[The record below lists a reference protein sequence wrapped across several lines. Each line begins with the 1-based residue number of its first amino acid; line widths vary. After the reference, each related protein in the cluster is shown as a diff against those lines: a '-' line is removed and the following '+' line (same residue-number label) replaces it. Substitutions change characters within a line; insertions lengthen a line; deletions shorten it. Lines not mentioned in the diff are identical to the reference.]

1 MSSVVVANVILCFFF
16 FSKSYP
22 ENKGKTI
29 IIMTTTTTE
38 TTDTRL
44 TLDKHTDNGFILQN
58 IYLTRIIIFPNFI
71 LR

>member
-1 MSSVVVANVILCFFF
+1 MSLVVVANVILCFF

-29 IIMTTTTTE
+29 IIMTTTTTSE

-58 IYLTRIIIFPNFI
+58 IYLKQE
-71 LR
+71 